1 MRIRLPM
8 PETQETGVRRPLGQ
22 KDLLEKGTVTHSRIL
37 AWRIPRAEEPG
48 GLVHRVAE
56 LDMTEVT

>member
-1 MRIRLPM
+1 M

-48 GLVHRVAE
+48 GLVHRVTE